1 MFRIGDIVEVI
12 GAHSHHDNPFI
23 GMVGTILGHYYSD
36 ENIYAVKFDIS
47 GLPLPGMH
55 DCGEKDP
62 TNRSRYFR
70 SENLKLALD
79 EEELE
84 KRKIEK
90 KLKKEKYK
98 HIDPFDEE
106 VW

>member
-1 MFRIGDIVEVI
+1 
-12 GAHSHHDNPFI
+12 
-23 GMVGTILGHYYSD
+23 
-36 ENIYAVKFDIS
+36 
-47 GLPLPGMH
+47 MH